1 MPDAAHIGSFL
12 STLSAKNGFSGNT
25 LSAYRIDLAQFN
37 DYLASG
43 QGAGIAPA
51 STWAEVTRDHLMA
64 FVLYL
69 KERGYATTTVARKLA
84 AVRSFFK
91 YLVSE
96 RVVAASPTEEMVSPH
111 VDRALPHTVSSS
123 ELDRLMA
130 RLNTTSSDETPELLR
145 DRAMLQLIYATGMR
159 VGELVA
165 LNMDDL
171 DVGEGIVSAAA
182 ARGKSRRIVIN
193 SALALQALHDYLDK
207 GRPVLVRAHERGANL
222 AAQET
227 AGDPLFLNHRGQRLT
242 RQGFWLILK
251 AYARSAGLGNITPH
265 ILRHSFA
272 AQKLQGGADIR
283 DLQKILGH
291 ANISTT
297 QIYARMGESGKRQPR
312 RGAARRG
319 QRKAG

>member
-1 MPDAAHIGSFL
+1 MPDAAHIESFL
-12 STLSAKNGFSGNT
+12 RTVSSQKGFSGNT

-37 DYLASG
+37 DYLSSG

-51 STWAEVTRDHLMA
+51 AAWTDVTRDHLMA

-91 YLVSE
+91 YLISE
-96 RVVAASPTEEMVSPH
+96 RVISTSPTEEMVSPH
-111 VDRALPHTVSSS
+111 VDRALPHTVPSS

-130 RLNTTSSDETPELLR
+130 RLNATGDSPEVLR
-145 DRAMLQLIYATGMR
+145 DRAMLQLIYSTGMR
-159 VGELVA
+159 VGELVG
-165 LNMDDL
+165 LNVDDL
-171 DVGEGIVSAAA
+171 DLTEGTVSAAA
-182 ARGKSRRIVIN
+182 GRGKSRRIVIN
-193 SALALQALHDYLDK
+193 SPVALQALGDYLDK

-222 AAQET
+222 AAEEQTGE
-227 AGDPLFLNHRGQRLT
+227 PLFLNHRGQRLT